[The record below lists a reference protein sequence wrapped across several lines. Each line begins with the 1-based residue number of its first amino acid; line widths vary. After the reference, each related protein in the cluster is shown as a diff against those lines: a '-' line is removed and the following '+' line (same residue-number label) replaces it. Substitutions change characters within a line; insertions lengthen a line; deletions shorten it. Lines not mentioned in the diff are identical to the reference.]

1 MRNYQDIVFIW
12 THIWRDFQIRISI
25 PLNIAYITF
34 EHIDLINIFVA
45 LKPKIYNLRVLG
57 NTKHNLQFFILYF
70 HNIEILK

>member
-45 LKPKIYNLRVLG
+45 RKPKYIIWEY
-57 NTKHNLQFFILYF
+57 
-70 HNIEILK
+70 